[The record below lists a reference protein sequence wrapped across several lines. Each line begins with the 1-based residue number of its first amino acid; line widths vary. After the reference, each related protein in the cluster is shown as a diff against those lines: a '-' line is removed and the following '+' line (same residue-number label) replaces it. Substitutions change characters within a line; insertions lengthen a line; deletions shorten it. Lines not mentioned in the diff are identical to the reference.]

1 MNTLAHELVKV
12 CQRNRD
18 GSHATQAVRKR
29 GLIAIAKDLYA
40 LGYKVPKAQSIKP
53 KHVHTLLEH
62 WQAQGLSTGTIK
74 NRLGWVRWWT
84 HKVNKA
90 SILPR
95 TNRELGIE
103 NKQVNPKSRAKDI
116 VDLPRLS
123 NPRMQLALE
132 LMQNFGLRFEETLKL
147 KPKIADQ
154 QTTLN
159 LQASWTKGGRAR
171 VVPIRTKAQRH
182 VLNQLAKV
190 VGSGSLIPAHK
201 SYIQF
206 RKAME
211 HELAKA
217 GINNVH
223 GLRHHYAQTRYHELT
238 GWQCPQAGGPISQE
252 LNDKEKRLDRQVR
265 LMISEEIGHSR
276 LQITKVYLG

>member
-103 NKQVNPKSRAKDI
+103 NKQASPKSRAKDI
-116 VDLPRLS
+116 ADLPRLS

-132 LMQNFGLRFEETLKL
+132 LMQSFGLRFEEALKL

-182 VLNQLAKV
+182 LLNQLAKV
-190 VGSGSLIPAHK
+190 VGSGSLIPANK

-206 RKAME
+206 RKQME
-211 HELAKA
+211 HALTKA
-217 GINNVH
+217 NINNVH

-238 GWQCPQAGGPISQE
+238 GWQCPQAGGPIYQE

>member
-12 CQRNRD
+12 CQNNRD

-103 NKQVNPKSRAKDI
+103 NKQASPKSRAKDI

-132 LMQNFGLRFEETLKL
+132 LMQNFGLRFEEALKL

-171 VVPIRTKAQRH
+171 EVPIRTDYQRQL
-182 VLNQLAKV
+182 LNQLAKV
-190 VGSGSLIPAHK
+190 VGSGSLIPPHQ

-217 GINNVH
+217 GIKNVH
-223 GLRHHYAQTRYHELT
+223 GLRHQYAQQRYHELT
-238 GWQCPQAGGPISQE
+238 GWQCPQAGGPIYQE

>member
-1 MNTLAHELVKV
+1 MNNLAMEMVRL
-12 CQRNRD
+12 CRRNRD
-18 GSHATQAVRKR
+18 GSFATQANRQR
-29 GLIAIAKDLYA
+29 GLIAMATDLYA
-40 LGYKVPKAQSIKP
+40 LGFKLPQAHSIKP
-53 KHVHTLLEH
+53 KHVYKLIEH

-103 NKQVNPKSRAKDI
+103 NRRRQLQSRAQQLKN
-116 VDLPRLS
+116 LPTLN

-132 LMQNFGLRFEETLKL
+132 LMQSFGLRFEEALKL

-190 VGSGSLIPAHK
+190 VGAGSLIPANK

-206 RKAME
+206 RKQME
-211 HELAKA
+211 HALSKA
-217 GINNVH
+217 NINNVH
-223 GLRHHYAQTRYHELT
+223 GLRHNYAQTRYHELT
-238 GWQCPQAGGPISQE
+238 GWQCPQAGGPIYRE
-252 LNDKEKRLDRQVR
+252 LNDKQKRLDRQVR